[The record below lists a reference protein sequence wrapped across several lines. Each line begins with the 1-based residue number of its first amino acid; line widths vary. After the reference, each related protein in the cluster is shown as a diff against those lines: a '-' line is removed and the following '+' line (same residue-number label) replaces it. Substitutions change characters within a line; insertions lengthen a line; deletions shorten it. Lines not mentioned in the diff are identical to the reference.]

1 MNNTWYDD
9 TLINRFEEQEHLNNN
24 RKCDVL
30 IVGGGLAG
38 LSLLYNLKKNNV
50 DAVLIEENH
59 IGSGASGRNGGFCLS
74 GWAQDYHV
82 LLNYLSEEEVVILE
96 QISASGVK
104 WVKKKCLSEGYEH
117 TNLQSG
123 VLKCFLTNN
132 IEKVKNVVIA
142 QNKLFDQNE
151 EFINKEKLSKYVC
164 SDKYTCG
171 VFRRDSF
178 QFHPLNFMHALARD
192 CSNLGASIFEKC
204 KFISYQ
210 INSGKINSCIFNN
223 NGVVNIQSEKIVFAT
238 GGYGGKEIKDLKS
251 YWLPIKTFIGVTK
264 PMGNELQ
271 SVLKK
276 PFGFSD
282 NRRAGNYYRVL
293 PGNRLSWGRG

>member
-9 TLINRFEEQEHLNNN
+9 TLTNRFEEQEHLNNN

-50 DAVLIEENH
+50 DAVLIEENY

-96 QISASGVK
+96 QIAASGVK

-132 IEKVKNVVIA
+132 IEKVKKVVIA

-151 EFINKEKLSKYVC
+151 EFINKEKLSKYAV
-164 SDKYTCG
+164 SYT
-171 VFRRDSF
+171 
-178 QFHPLNFMHALARD
+178 HL
-192 CSNLGASIFEKC
+192 
-204 KFISYQ
+204 
-210 INSGKINSCIFNN
+210 
-223 NGVVNIQSEKIVFAT
+223 T
-238 GGYGGKEIKDLKS
+238 
-251 YWLPIKTFIGVTK
+251 LPT
-264 PMGNELQ
+264 
-271 SVLKK
+271 
-276 PFGFSD
+276 
-282 NRRAGNYYRVL
+282 NREV
-293 PGNRLSWGRG
+293 